1 MNETNIITYSNIN
14 QNIWLDCDPGNDDF
28 FAIITILTN
37 NFNLLGISTTFGN
50 TTVKNSTNNTLKIL
64 SLLGVKNV
72 KVVQGNEFPIIKTN
86 SFSVSEDIHG
96 YNGLGC
102 DLPETDLQ
110 PVNSNWIHFMYN
122 TIKNNNK
129 TILVA
134 TGPLTNIALLF
145 TIYPDIS
152 QSIDKIVLMGGSI
165 GIGNITP
172 SAEANIYHDPEAG
185 KIVFNSGI
193 NIVMIPLDVTM
204 KLMIPIDYKN
214 TIIHLNSFFSK
225 KCIEILDFYS
235 SSYKKLYDI
244 DQAPLHD
251 VATIMYLL
259 DPTIFIEK
267 KINVDVDLSHSC
279 KGRTICDFYNI
290 NNNTSNVNL
299 VYDINNMKLLWSIF
313 IESIKKANKMYLKN
327 NKLI

>member
-1 MNETNIITYSNIN
+1 LIPLASTVFS
-14 QNIWLDCDPGNDDF
+14 
-28 FAIITILTN
+28 
-37 NFNLLGISTTFGN
+37 STTKLPFGN

-193 NIVMIPLDVTM
+193 NIVIEFSLLFFNINP
-204 KLMIPIDYKN
+204 
-214 TIIHLNSFFSK
+214 TIISFFK
-225 KCIEILDFYS
+225 E
-235 SSYKKLYDI
+235 
-244 DQAPLHD
+244 
-251 VATIMYLL
+251 
-259 DPTIFIEK
+259 FI
-267 KINVDVDLSHSC
+267 S
-279 KGRTICDFYNI
+279 
-290 NNNTSNVNL
+290 
-299 VYDINNMKLLWSIF
+299 
-313 IESIKKANKMYLKN
+313 
-327 NKLI
+327 